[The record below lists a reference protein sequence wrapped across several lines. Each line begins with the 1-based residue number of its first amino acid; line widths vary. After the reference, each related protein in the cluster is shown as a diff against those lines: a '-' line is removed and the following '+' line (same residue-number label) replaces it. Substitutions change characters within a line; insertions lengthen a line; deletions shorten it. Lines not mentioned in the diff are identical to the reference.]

1 MLVIMPSQAQA
12 DLHRPASPDPIAKAR
27 RLAAI
32 FRQRA
37 AENDA
42 LGRFPHAN
50 FDDLAQ
56 EGLMASAV
64 PRIFG
69 GGGLSMAN
77 NDPLPQWLITAAVA
91 SGDLSTARVYEA
103 HVNSIDMIAALG
115 SDQLQ
120 RDIFPDVV
128 AGKVQLSAWLS
139 EPSVVEIQDGAQ
151 RFAGGTSARPA
162 DGGWYVSGTKTYA
175 SGAGR
180 ATHAMIAA
188 TVVDG
193 PTVAAPRQIWL
204 LLDASAS
211 GVTIDLEGW
220 LPMGMRPSASGR
232 VVLDNVFIPE
242 RRRLADMRDAVAW
255 FGQARILPQFAA
267 SFIGGATAAY
277 EFTRA
282 YIQRRKKQDDPFVQH
297 HIGQMRVAL
306 EVANGFLERT
316 ARAWLEDEPA
326 EAALISNMCR
336 VVAEQQCAA
345 VLGHAT
351 HACGSTALIEPNPL
365 GRIWRDLQMYMRHEN
380 LDRTVATIGRA
391 AIGVAYDPNFA
402 RIS

>member
-1 MLVIMPSQAQA
+1 MMPGQAQA
-12 DLHRPASPDPIAKAR
+12 NLDRPASSDLVATAR
-27 RLAAI
+27 RLAAA
-32 FRQRA
+32 FRDRA

-50 FDDLAQ
+50 FDDLAR
-56 EGLMASAV
+56 EGLMASAI
-64 PRIFG
+64 PRTFG

-103 HVNSIDMIAALG
+103 HVNSVDMIAALG
-115 SDQLQ
+115 SDRLQ

-151 RFAGGTSARPA
+151 RFAGATSARPA

-188 TVVDG
+188 TVIDDRTART
-193 PTVAAPRQIWL
+193 PQQIWL
-204 LLDASAS
+204 LLDTSAS
-211 GVTIDLEGW
+211 GVGIDLEGW
-220 LPMGMRPSASGR
+220 RPMGMRPSASGR

-242 RRRLADMRDAVAW
+242 RRRLADMRDTVAW

-277 EFTRA
+277 EFTLD
-282 YIQRRKKQDDPFVQH
+282 YVQRRKKQDDPFVQH
-297 HIGQMRVAL
+297 HVGQMRIAL
-306 EVANGFLERT
+306 EVAKGFLART
-316 ARAWLEDEPA
+316 AQAWLEDEPA

-351 HACGSTALIEPNPL
+351 HACGSTALIEPNLL
-365 GRIWRDLQMYMRHEN
+365 GRVWRDLQMYMRHEN

-391 AIGVAYDPNFA
+391 VIGVPYDPNFA